1 MSVAHLFFFFSFLLL
16 LFSSLLQLVGGG
28 DRLSALSDGVI
39 GHILSFLPANEAARA
54 AVFSPRWH
62 HTFTAVHTVYL
73 VEPDAPVVDH
83 DELAKRQFEPQKY
96 SVLRGLF
103 TCAVLRSLSLGSVRL
118 TLPAAIALPSL
129 ETLLLADVTD
139 HERNM
144 QRLISG
150 CPRPADLTLEA
161 CYEMAPLSVAG
172 LALRCC
178 HGLDTVVLDDM
189 SSPSELLQAFELQA
203 TALR

>member
-1 MSVAHLFFFFSFLLL
+1 M
-16 LFSSLLQLVGGG
+16 
-28 DRLSALSDGVI
+28 
-39 GHILSFLPANEAARA
+39 
-54 AVFSPRWH
+54 AVYRQ
-62 HTFTAVHTVYL
+62 
-73 VEPDAPVVDH
+73 
-83 DELAKRQFEPQKY
+83 QFEPQKY

-129 ETLLLADVTD
+129 ETLLLADVTESD
-139 HERNM
+139 HERSM

-150 CPRPADLTLEA
+150 CPRLADLTLEA